1 MNPVEGVI
9 GFQIPEQHPAFPGHF
24 PGRPIVP
31 GAILLEEVYARIEAS
46 LGIDCCSYAL
56 RAVKFLHPLAPGAE
70 LSLSYRRD
78 DSGTVH
84 FIVSAGNRPVA
95 TGSLQPLVTD
105 GKP

>member
-1 MNPVEGVI
+1 MNPVEEII

-31 GAILLEEVYARIEAS
+31 GAMLLEEVYARIEAS
-46 LGIDCCSYAL
+46 LGIDCYGYAL

-70 LSLSYRRD
+70 LSLCYRRD

-84 FIVSAGNRPVA
+84 FTVSGGNQLVA
-95 TGSLQPLVTD
+95 TGSLQPWVTD